1 MIAFILLWVSIAGT
15 TLVLTGISGY
25 IVLNTRSNNHTHE
38 HEHTS
43 YDVLD
48 YGPFYEAMREKE

>member
-25 IVLNTRSNNHTHE
+25 IVLNSRHDIRPQHE
-38 HEHTS
+38 HE
-43 YDVLD
+43 YLPVGD